1 MVIIIAYSNLKN
13 YVNAIFKICFAYYST
28 PREYIVMFAAKFM
41 LHVVLTLGPVYHGL
55 AVDSVAHM
63 QG

>member
-1 MVIIIAYSNLKN
+1 
-13 YVNAIFKICFAYYST
+13 
-28 PREYIVMFAAKFM
+28 MFAAKFM
-41 LHVVLTLGPVYHGL
+41 LHVVLTLGPVYYGL